1 MLAFCDIFLLLFQV
15 PFHCKYCFTKSIKNT
30 LSFQFKMASN
40 SRGNTDPA
48 NPKESEKFT
57 LKKTGQIFQLLGMA
71 ATVLIGVSV
80 QNKAI
85 KMNYLHTY
93 ICLEEK
99 QVCQLLTPLLALW
112 LSQQMLHCSP
122 WFSTCEH
129 ECDSYLYNNSHL
141 QGQSREKG
149 KNKKGSGFLLEALL
163 GIQFFSWCK
172 DSLLDFCILSST
184 TCVSTPDCIFFM
196 KTSIAI
202 KIPYHSPSPSHGT
215 FQDIFRTS
223 FEHDQS

>member
-71 ATVLIGVSV
+71 ATVLIGASV

-112 LSQQMLHCSP
+112 LSQQMLHCLHGFQPVNMNVTPAFTTTHICKARAGRKAKTRREVAFCQKPFWESS
-122 WFSTCEH
+122 FS
-129 ECDSYLYNNSHL
+129 
-141 QGQSREKG
+141 
-149 KNKKGSGFLLEALL
+149 L
-163 GIQFFSWCK
+163 G
-172 DSLLDFCILSST
+172 
-184 TCVSTPDCIFFM
+184 
-196 KTSIAI
+196 A
-202 KIPYHSPSPSHGT
+202 KIPYLT
-215 FQDIFRTS
+215 FVFCPLQLVSVLQIVYS
-223 FEHDQS
+223 L